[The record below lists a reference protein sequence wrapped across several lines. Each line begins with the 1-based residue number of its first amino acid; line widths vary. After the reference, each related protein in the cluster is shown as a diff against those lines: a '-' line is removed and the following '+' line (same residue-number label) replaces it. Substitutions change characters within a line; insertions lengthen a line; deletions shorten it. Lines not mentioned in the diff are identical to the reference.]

1 MQNGMIVDLPMAPI
15 AVMLFLGA
23 VVALVTGTIAA
34 AIAAFN
40 GKKKFAGL
48 ATKALIAGA
57 LVYAA
62 LLFGASITSQERVLA
77 KDVEKHFCEID
88 CHIAY
93 SVTEIHRIPTYKSHK
108 DTLKAGGEFYII
120 TVKTR
125 FDETTIGKDRGNA
138 PLEPSPHQ
146 LTVVDAQGR
155 VYKPAAQSGTDMR
168 QALHPSESYISTV
181 IFDLPEKVERP
192 KLYISGGGWPDHFL
206 IGHEESWL
214 HKKAYFDIGWV
225 SPAAP

>member
-15 AVMLFLGA
+15 AIMLFLGA
-23 VVALVTGTIAA
+23 AVALVTGTIAA
-34 AIAAFN
+34 GIAAFN
-40 GKKKFAGL
+40 GKRRFASLTMKIL
-48 ATKALIAGA
+48 AAGV

-62 LLFGASITSQERVLA
+62 LLFGSSITSQERVLA

-93 SVTEIHRIPTYKSHK
+93 SVTEIHRIPTYKSRK
-108 DTLKAGGEFYII
+108 DTMKASGEFYIVN
-120 TVKTR
+120 VKTH
-125 FDETTIGKDRGNA
+125 FDEKTIGENRGNG
-138 PLEPSPHQ
+138 PLQPGPHA
-146 LTVVDAQGR
+146 LTVVDAQGH
-155 VYKPAAQSGTDMR
+155 VYKPVAQSGTDMR
-168 QALHPSESYISTV
+168 DALRPGESYISTV

-192 KLYISGGGWPDHFL
+192 KLYINSGGWPDRFL

-225 SPAAP
+225 TPIVM